1 MPNWKYCKQTH
12 QIFEFLI
19 KHQEF
24 FDREGKNAE
33 LLLYE
38 YDKEKKEPIEAAKA
52 IEALEQREK
61 TR

>member
-1 MPNWKYCKQTH
+1 
-12 QIFEFLI
+12 LI

-33 LLLYE
+33 LLLYA

>member
-1 MPNWKYCKQTH
+1 
-12 QIFEFLI
+12 LI

-33 LLLYE
+33 LILYA
-38 YDKEKKEPIEAAKA
+38 YDKEKKGPIEAAKA
-52 IEALEQREK
+52 TEALEQREK

>member
-1 MPNWKYCKQTH
+1 
-12 QIFEFLI
+12 LI

-33 LLLYE
+33 PLTE